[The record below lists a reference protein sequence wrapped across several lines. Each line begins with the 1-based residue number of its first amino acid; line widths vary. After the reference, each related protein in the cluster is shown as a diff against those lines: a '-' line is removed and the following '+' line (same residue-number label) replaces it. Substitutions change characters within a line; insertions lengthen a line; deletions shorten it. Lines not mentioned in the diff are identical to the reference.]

1 MLLSLEQCGFRNLK
15 EFSLDF
21 SEGITIIS
29 GQNGHGKSNLLEAIH
44 IICQGFSFRTKTLQE
59 AIDWNAAHFI
69 LRAKTVAAFDEK
81 NEAAIQV
88 DNSGIKGKLNGKEF
102 RRASALFGSAPL
114 VFISPEDIRLAKGT
128 PENRRSFLD
137 ELLCFCKKSNLDLLR
152 RYRRVLQQRNRWL
165 KDNLEGNAAGG
176 EYLFEALTEQLAS
189 LAVLVWEERK
199 ELCGILEP
207 HINNFYQILCNKS
220 EEIKFSYAR
229 ALSREDF
236 LKSLKEKFNAE
247 RAAGATLAG
256 PHRDDIELFLQ
267 GHSMRDFGSQGQ
279 CRSIALAMKFAAAEI
294 IENHSGTKPILL
306 LDDVFAELD
315 HSRREAVA
323 KIVKQKE
330 CQTFAATPS
339 KEDLPF
345 QGDSCLD
352 IGEGSVMF
360 GSFCKATLA
369 R

>member
-1 MLLSLEQCGFRNLK
+1 MILSLEQCGFRNLK
-15 EFSLDF
+15 EFSLEF

-29 GQNGHGKSNLLEAIH
+29 GPNGHGKSNLLEAIH

-59 AIDWNAAHFI
+59 AISWNADNFV
-69 LRAKTVAAFDEK
+69 LRAT
-81 NEAAIQV
+81 NAAIQV
-88 DNSGIKGKLNGKEF
+88 DNSGVKGKLEGKEF

-114 VFISPEDIRLAKGT
+114 VFISPEDIRLAKGS
-128 PENRRSFLD
+128 PENKRSFLD

-165 KDNLEGNAAGG
+165 KDAAVGG
-176 EYLFEALTEQLAS
+176 PSNEEYLFEVLTEQLAS

-199 ELCGILEP
+199 KLCEILES
-207 HINNFYQILCNKS
+207 HINNFYQTLCSES
-220 EEIKFSYAR
+220 EEIKFSYTR
-229 ALSREDF
+229 ALSKEDF
-236 LKSLKEKFNAE
+236 LNILKEKFNAE
-247 RAAGATLAG
+247 RAVGTTLAG
-256 PHRDDIELFLQ
+256 PHRDDIELLIS

-294 IENHSGTKPILL
+294 IESYSGAKPILL

-315 HSRREAVA
+315 HSRRAAVA

-345 QGDSCLD
+345 QGDSL
-352 IGEGSVMF
+352 IKPQHYSYF
-360 GSFCKATLA
+360 KS
-369 R
+369 

>member
-15 EFSLDF
+15 EFSLEF
-21 SEGITIIS
+21 SAGITIIS

-44 IICQGFSFRTKTLQE
+44 IICQGFSFKTKTLQE
-59 AIDWNAAHFI
+59 AISWNADNFV
-69 LRAKTVAAFDEK
+69 LRTST
-81 NEAAIQV
+81 AAIQV
-88 DNSGIKGKLNGKEF
+88 DNSGIRGKLDGKEF
-102 RRASALFGSAPL
+102 RKASVLFGSAPL

-152 RYRRVLQQRNRWL
+152 RYRRVLLQRNRWL

-176 EYLFEALTEQLAS
+176 EYLFEALTEQLAT
-189 LAVLVWEERK
+189 LAELVWEERK
-199 ELCGILEP
+199 ELCEILEP
-207 HINNFYQILCNKS
+207 HINNFYQVLCNKS

-229 ALSREDF
+229 ALSKEDF
-236 LKSLKEKFNAE
+236 LKKLGEKFNAE
-247 RAAGATLAG
+247 RVAGATLAG

-294 IENHSGTKPILL
+294 IESHSGTKPILL

-315 HSRREAVA
+315 HSRREAIA

-339 KEDLPF
+339 AEDLPF
-345 QGDSCLD
+345 QGDTLISPLKTSDCF
-352 IGEGSVMF
+352 SS
-360 GSFCKATLA
+360 GSFCKASLA
-369 R
+369 K